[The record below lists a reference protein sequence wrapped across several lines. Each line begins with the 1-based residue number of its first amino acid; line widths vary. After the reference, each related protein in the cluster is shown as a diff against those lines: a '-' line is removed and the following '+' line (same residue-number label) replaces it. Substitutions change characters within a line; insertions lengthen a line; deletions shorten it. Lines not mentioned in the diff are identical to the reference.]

1 MNIHRGCVKLIPI
14 ETKGVGKPLLN
25 FGKEEQMNLDILKEW
40 IEPVLN
46 EKDCVLYDIEWLTNQ
61 NPPILQISVEKQ
73 DGTMDLDTCAMC
85 SDVIGTLLDNKDWYT
100 KEYMLEV
107 CSPGAERELKTDQQL
122 RDAIGKY
129 VYVKLIDP
137 KQGLDQVLGD
147 LKEVNDDSI
156 IVAYKEKTRNKTI
169 EIDRNNI
176 NVIMTAVKL

>member
-1 MNIHRGCVKLIPI
+1 
-14 ETKGVGKPLLN
+14 
-25 FGKEEQMNLDILKEW
+25 MNLDILKEW

-85 SDVIGTLLDNKDWYT
+85 SDVIGTLLGNKDWYT

>member
-1 MNIHRGCVKLIPI
+1 
-14 ETKGVGKPLLN
+14 
-25 FGKEEQMNLDILKEW
+25 MNLDILKEW

-61 NPPILQISVEKQ
+61 NPPILQISVEKK

-85 SDVIGTLLDNKDWYT
+85 SDVIGTLLDNKDWYA

-107 CSPGAERELKTDQQL
+107 CSPGAERELRTDQQL

-129 VYVKLIDP
+129 VYVKLVDP

-156 IVAYKEKTRNKTI
+156 VLAYKEKTRNKTI

>member
-1 MNIHRGCVKLIPI
+1 
-14 ETKGVGKPLLN
+14 
-25 FGKEEQMNLDILKEW
+25 MNLDILKEW

-61 NPPILQISVEKQ
+61 NPPILQISVEKK

-85 SDVIGTLLDNKDWYT
+85 SDVIGTLLDNKDWYA

>member
-1 MNIHRGCVKLIPI
+1 
-14 ETKGVGKPLLN
+14 
-25 FGKEEQMNLDILKEW
+25 MNLDILKEW

-107 CSPGAERELKTDQQL
+107 CSPGAEE
-122 RDAIGKY
+122 
-129 VYVKLIDP
+129 
-137 KQGLDQVLGD
+137 
-147 LKEVNDDSI
+147 N
-156 IVAYKEKTRNKTI
+156 
-169 EIDRNNI
+169 
-176 NVIMTAVKL
+176 